1 MEGSGAEVPRAV
13 LGNLI
18 TGFYQT
24 KIWGVS
30 SGRTGVRAEYR
41 IGRWSQN
48 SARGRG
54 LGGVGVGAFLSP
66 CGAGGQD
73 EMQVR
78 ARGRTSLGVG
88 QA

>member
-1 MEGSGAEVPRAV
+1 MEGSGAEVLRAA

-18 TGFYQT
+18 TGFYQI

-30 SGRTGVRAEYR
+30 SGRMGGRAEYR
-41 IGRWSQN
+41 IGRRSQN

-54 LGGVGVGAFLSP
+54 LGGVGLGELLSP
-66 CGAGGQD
+66 QRAGGQD

-78 ARGRTSLGVG
+78 ARG
-88 QA
+88 